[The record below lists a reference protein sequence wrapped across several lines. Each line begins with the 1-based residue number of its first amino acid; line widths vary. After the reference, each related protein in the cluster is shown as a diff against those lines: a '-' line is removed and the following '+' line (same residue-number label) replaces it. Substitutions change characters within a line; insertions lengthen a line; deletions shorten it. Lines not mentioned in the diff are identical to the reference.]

1 MQALEI
7 QPLGC
12 SQLNQPLTQSTQS
25 TKRMIIFPNA
35 KINIGLNVINRRDDG
50 YHNLETIFYPVNI
63 KDALEIVVADELSF
77 ESSGLEIPG
86 RIEDN
91 LCIKGY
97 HLLKK
102 DFDLP
107 PVTIHLHKHIPIG
120 AGLGGGSS
128 DAAFFIR
135 LINQNFDLGM
145 SDEQMIGYARKLGA
159 DCAFFIQNKP
169 VFAFEIGDEFE
180 PVKLDLSKYQIILVM
195 PPVHISTAEAYRGV
209 KPAPVKES
217 LMDLIYEPVSEWKK
231 YIKNDFEV
239 SVFKDHPEIRGVKA
253 ALYEAGA
260 LYASMSGSGA
270 SVFGIFD
277 KTPDLSGLEEDNQVF
292 Y

>member
-1 MQALEI
+1 
-7 QPLGC
+7 
-12 SQLNQPLTQSTQS
+12 
-25 TKRMIIFPNA
+25 
-35 KINIGLNVINRRDDG
+35 
-50 YHNLETIFYPVNI
+50 
-63 KDALEIVVADELSF
+63 
-77 ESSGLEIPG
+77 
-86 RIEDN
+86 
-91 LCIKGY
+91 
-97 HLLKK
+97 
-102 DFDLP
+102 
-107 PVTIHLHKHIPIG
+107 
-120 AGLGGGSS
+120 
-128 DAAFFIR
+128 
-135 LINQNFDLGM
+135 
-145 SDEQMIGYARKLGA
+145 MIGYARKLGA

-231 YIKNDFEV
+231 YIKNDFEI

-277 KTPDLSGLEEDNQVF
+277 NPPDLSGLEEDNHVF